1 MIRAQIFF
9 MAMSI
14 FGAIAMSASAQT
26 NSTADMIQQSI
37 GSCLQSSQN
46 MTSSTSEI
54 AKSNCLKVI
63 DILNTVGKS
72 SATQDPVILL
82 SEGVANSTIV
92 SAELMQSGDPINSVQ
107 CNSLQKSYYAFY
119 QLSIEANPTS
129 LSAALS
135 DSATIKKAKEMYDFS
150 ASQRSQLIAQQT
162 ACRTLTGNPTW
173 PSN

>member
-1 MIRAQIFF
+1 MIRAQICFIALSTF
-9 MAMSI
+9 S
-14 FGAIAMSASAQT
+14 AIAMSARAQT

-46 MTSSTSEI
+46 MTSSTSEA

-63 DILNTVGKS
+63 DILNKIGKS
-72 SATQDPVILL
+72 SATLDPIMLL
-82 SEGVANSTIV
+82 SEGVANSTVV

-107 CNSLQKSYYAFY
+107 CNSLQKSYYSFY
-119 QLSIEANPTS
+119 QLSLEADPTS
-129 LSAALS
+129 LVAALS

-150 ASQRSQLIAQQT
+150 ASHRSQLITQQT
-162 ACRTLTGNPTW
+162 ACRTLTGNSTW

>member
-1 MIRAQIFF
+1 MIRAQICFI
-9 MAMSI
+9 AMST
-14 FGAIAMSASAQT
+14 FSAIAMSASSQT
-26 NSTADMIQQSI
+26 NSTGDMIQQSI

-46 MTSSTSEI
+46 MTSSTSET

-63 DILNTVGKS
+63 DILNTIGKS
-72 SATQDPVILL
+72 SATQDPIILL
-82 SEGVANSTIV
+82 SEGVAYSTVV
-92 SAELMQSGDPINSVQ
+92 SAELIQSGDPIDSVQ
-107 CNSLQKSYYAFY
+107 CNSLQKSNYAFY
-119 QLSIEANPTS
+119 QLSLEADPTS

-150 ASQRSQLIAQQT
+150 APQRSQLITQQP